1 MFCGLIC
8 RIPNSDVEGTR
19 SQIERLGATV
29 SVAGPVTLLTQPYL
43 FRACKTHRLRWY
55 SPAPSANR
63 VARPVTLLTL
73 QTLRT
78 RETGRGSQLQSIA
91 NKAGDLRGLTGNT
104 RDTADT
110 ADSANPCSAA
120 TPRIIG
126 VPWQITPMTLLT
138 LLTLLTLQTS
148 VQGADGAL
156 VFWLC
161 RHCEPRRSFHR
172 AKVRYD
178 TADSADTN
186 QPCRSK

>member
-1 MFCGLIC
+1 MFCGSIC
-8 RIPNSDVEGTR
+8 RLTHIIFLLNTDVKGTP
-19 SQIERLGATV
+19 SQIERLGATD
-29 SVAGPVTLLTQPYL
+29 SVARPVTLLTLLTQPL
-43 FRACKTHRLRWY
+43 SFSSLKTHRLRWY

-126 VPWQITPMTLLT
+126 
-138 LLTLLTLQTS
+138 
-148 VQGADGAL
+148 ADYA
-156 VFWLC
+156 
-161 RHCEPRRSFHR
+161 H
-172 AKVRYD
+172 D
-178 TADSADTN
+178 TADTANLSSR
-186 QPCRSK
+186 CRWRVGFLALPALRAAQILPSSKGAL

>member
-19 SQIERLGATV
+19 SQIERLGATG

-126 VPWQITPMTLLT
+126 
-138 LLTLLTLQTS
+138 
-148 VQGADGAL
+148 ADYA
-156 VFWLC
+156 
-161 RHCEPRRSFHR
+161 H
-172 AKVRYD
+172 D
-178 TADSADTN
+178 TADTANLSSR
-186 QPCRSK
+186 CRWRVGFLALPALRAAQILPSSKGAL